1 MVVYASNVFHHKIFG
16 TDVMN
21 LSLNIA
27 MLAVFYAILGSFVS
41 FIYHYLYD
49 NFDDGWK
56 DKSPLFQVF
65 DVVFEIAMLALIAF
79 WSVFTI
85 NTSAPIFPVRRELAA
100 FVDTYTSGMFFI
112 YAVFLFMD
120 DLSSKF
126 KHLYEKYLDA
136 PMRRILPTEG
146 SILDLS
152 LRYSR

>member
-16 TDVMN
+16 SDVAN

-27 MLAVFYAILGSFVS
+27 MLAVFYAILGGFVS
-41 FIYHYLYD
+41 FVYHFLFD
-49 NFDDGWK
+49 NFDDEWK
-56 DKSPLFQVF
+56 KKSATFQLL
-65 DVVFEIAMLALIAF
+65 DVMFEIAMLALIAF

-120 DLSSKF
+120 DLGYKF
-126 KHLYEKYLDA
+126 KHLYEVYLGE
-136 PMRRILPTEG
+136 PTRRILPTHG
-146 SILDLS
+146 SVLDFT
-152 LRYSR
+152 LRYSK

>member
-1 MVVYASNVFHHKIFG
+1 MVVYASNVFHHKIFR
-16 TDVMN
+16 TDIAN

-27 MLAVFYAILGSFVS
+27 MLSVCYAILGAFVS
-41 FIYHYLYD
+41 FVYHFMFD

-56 DKSPLFQVF
+56 KKTPVFQIF
-65 DVVFEIAMLALIAF
+65 DVAFEIAMLALIAF

-120 DLSSKF
+120 DLSAKI
-126 KHLYEKYLDA
+126 KHLYETYLDE
-136 PMRRILPTEG
+136 PMRRILPTHG
-146 SILDLS
+146 SILDLT
-152 LRYSR
+152 LRYSS